1 MLVSK
6 MNEKVNDGKEELYP
20 IKLFGMMLPSMPSLI
35 VRLTG
40 TFIRFKS
47 DANKAGKIF
56 KKELIK
62 QGIDKEIAAE
72 LTGKYM
78 ESSHIRKYIQRL
90 N

>member
-6 MNEKVNDGKEELYP
+6 MNDNVKDGREEVCQ
-20 IKLFGMMLPSMPSLI
+20 IKLFGMMIPLIPSLMF
-35 VRLTG
+35 RLTG

-47 DANKAGKIF
+47 DANKAGKVF

-62 QGIDKEIAAE
+62 QGIDKETADE
-72 LTGKYM
+72 LTGIYM
-78 ESSHIRKYIQRL
+78 ESSHIRKYIQGL